1 MGLLVK
7 GQWQDRWYD
16 TDATGGRF
24 ERSEAVFRHW
34 ITVDG
39 KAGLRGDGGFKA
51 EAGRYHLYASYA
63 CPWVHRVLIYRAL
76 KGLESMIDVSF
87 VHWFMGDKGWTF
99 QSDDAGLV
107 GDKLSGKDY
116 LYEVYQQADPD
127 FTGRVTVPILW
138 DKRQNTIV
146 SNESS
151 EIIRMLNSAFDNI
164 GATPGDYY
172 PDVHRNAIDSINDRV
187 YNTLNN
193 GVYKCGFATTQAAY
207 DEAIVPLFDTLE
219 WLELQLAEQRFLCG
233 DHPLEADWRL
243 LPTLLRFD
251 MVYNGH
257 FKCNLKRLVDYPNL
271 WAYTRDLYQWPGIRT
286 TCNFWHAKHH
296 YLESHETVNP
306 HRIVPIGPAIDF
318 DEPHGREQLT
328 TGA

>member
-7 GQWQDRWYD
+7 GQWQDKWYD
-16 TDATGGRF
+16 TDSTGGRF

-34 ITVDG
+34 ITEDG
-39 KAGLRGDGGFKA
+39 RPGPKGDGGFKA
-51 EAGRYHLYASYA
+51 EPGRYHLYGSYA

-99 QSDDAGLV
+99 QSDDAGIV
-107 GDKLSGKDY
+107 GDKLLDKELLYQVY
-116 LYEVYQQADPD
+116 LEADPD

-138 DKRQNTIV
+138 DKQQNTIV

-151 EIIRMLNSAFDNI
+151 EIIRMLNSAFDDS

-172 PDVHRNAIDSINDRV
+172 PEDHRDAIDSINERV

-193 GVYKCGFATTQAAY
+193 GVYKCGFATTQSAY
-207 DEAIVPLFDTLE
+207 DEAVVPLFDTLE
-219 WLELQLAEQRFLCG
+219 WLESQLAAQRFLCG
-233 DHPLEADWRL
+233 DQPLEADWRL

-251 MVYNGH
+251 LVYNGH

-271 WAYTRDLYQWPGIRT
+271 WAYTRDLYQWPGIRQ
-286 TCNFWHAKHH
+286 TCNFEHAKRH
-296 YLESHETVNP
+296 YLESHESVNP

-328 TGA
+328 QGT